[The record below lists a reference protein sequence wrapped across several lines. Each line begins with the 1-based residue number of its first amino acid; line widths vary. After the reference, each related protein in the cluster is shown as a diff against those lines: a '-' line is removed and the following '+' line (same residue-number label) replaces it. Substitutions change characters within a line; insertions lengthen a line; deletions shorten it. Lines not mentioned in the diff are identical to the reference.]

1 MKKVFALSPLLF
13 LLLAWNDWQSN
24 SEIIADTHVGIGR
37 TGTCDGRGIC
47 SMSLQSGQAP
57 AATESRACLGFDSE
71 GALFLEFKYAD
82 LSNALISSQ
91 FSTDL
96 FQVESDFPIPGSVLR
111 AIQAKDTVRAIQA
124 GFYPMLKTG
133 QTVRVVLD

>member
-1 MKKVFALSPLLF
+1 MKKVFTLSPLLF
-13 LLLAWNDWQSN
+13 LLLAWNDWQAN
-24 SEIIADTHVGIGR
+24 AEIIADTHVGIGR

-47 SMSLQSGQAP
+47 SMSLESGHAP
-57 AATESRACLGFDSE
+57 AATESRASLGFDSQ
-71 GALFLEFKYAD
+71 GALFLEFKYTD

-96 FQVESDFPIPGSVLR
+96 FQVEADFPVPGSILR
-111 AIQAKDTVRAIQA
+111 NIHAKDTVRTIQA